1 MEKYGEIQSIILRP
15 FYGFQSVGNQPIFQF
30 GFINF
35 KEGPSA
41 INLVLNHHNF
51 PELLDLIE
59 IPEKD
64 VGKNKPFIFLA

>member
-1 MEKYGEIQSIILRP
+1 
-15 FYGFQSVGNQPIFQF
+15 
-30 GFINF
+30 
-35 KEGPSA
+35 
-41 INLVLNHHNF
+41 LVLNHHNF